1 MYFWLNIEICGK
13 NNNPAAITYY
23 QNLNIRY
30 SLLFEKVQLKIKKY
44 PLWVNHHRQQP
55 QHKPKKNGNQFLQ
68 VVSVV
73 FGSFKDNGR
82 RNMKK
87 DAYRYR

>member
-30 SLLFEKVQLKIKKY
+30 SLLVEKIQLKIKNTLY
-44 PLWVNHHRQQP
+44 
-55 QHKPKKNGNQFLQ
+55 G
-68 VVSVV
+68 
-73 FGSFKDNGR
+73 
-82 RNMKK
+82 
-87 DAYRYR
+87 